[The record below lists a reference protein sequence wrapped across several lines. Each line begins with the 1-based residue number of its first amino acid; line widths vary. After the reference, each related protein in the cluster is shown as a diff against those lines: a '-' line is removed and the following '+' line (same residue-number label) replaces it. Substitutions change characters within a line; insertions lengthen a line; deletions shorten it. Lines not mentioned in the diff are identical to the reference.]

1 MLYQH
6 FNKSLWDKI
15 GQQGDDFFAEVENF
29 RSMVDQITNTCFEN
43 ERASNSFEVPIVLKT
58 EVSEEMRELCEK
70 LMRQDRTYI
79 KILKAKQK
87 KSIQDENRK
96 LVDEKFY
103 RESDDSRIYFAYEN
117 STTTS
122 SARNDSRFLH

>member
-43 ERASNSFEVPIVLKT
+43 TRASNSFEVPIVLKT
-58 EVSEEMRELCEK
+58 EVSEEMGELCEK

-79 KILKAKQK
+79 KILKEKQR
-87 KSIQDENRK
+87 KSILNENRK

-122 SARNDSRFLH
+122 SAKNDSRFLY